1 MNKKCTTDPDRSYKQ
16 PEFDLDKYIPG
27 HSVDCVIV
35 GYENQQLKILL
46 VKWKL
51 GGPWALPGGFVG
63 RDQDLEAAAHQVL
76 EERTGLKSIFLQQ
89 FHTFGRSD
97 RHSRFK
103 EQMDQVKAISQQLG
117 TMDLKFSKWA
127 SQRFIST
134 GYFALTEIKKTC
146 PKPDFL
152 SEKCEWVSLEKL
164 PELIFDHNKIVDKT
178 LKHLRIQLNFLPIGI
193 SLMPHKF
200 TMQDLQKLYEAILQ
214 RPLERSNFQRKILKL
229 GMLHRNGKLLT
240 GAANKAPYLYSFNLE
255 KYNSMVENGIGFSYL
270 GDKIL

>member
-1 MNKKCTTDPDRSYKQ
+1 MVKGHTRPCLA
-16 PEFDLDKYIPG
+16 DLFVPG

-63 RDQDLEAAAHQVL
+63 RDHDLDAAAHQVL

-89 FHTFGRSD
+89 FHTFGRFD
-97 RHSRFK
+97 RPIVYKDQLDQIIKIGQRLGL
-103 EQMDQVKAISQQLG
+103 MDRE
-117 TMDLKFSKWA
+117 FSEWV

-134 GYFALTEIKKTC
+134 GYFALVDIRKTR
-146 PKPDFL
+146 PTPDQL
-152 SEKCEWVSLEKL
+152 SEKCEWVALENL
-164 PELIFDHNKIVDKT
+164 PELIMDHSQIVAET

-193 SLMPHKF
+193 SLLPKQF

-229 GMLHRNGKLLT
+229 GMLDRNGKLLT
-240 GAANKAPYLYSFNLE
+240 GAANKAPYLYSFNLK
-255 KYNSMVENGIGFSYL
+255 KYNTMVENGIGFSYL